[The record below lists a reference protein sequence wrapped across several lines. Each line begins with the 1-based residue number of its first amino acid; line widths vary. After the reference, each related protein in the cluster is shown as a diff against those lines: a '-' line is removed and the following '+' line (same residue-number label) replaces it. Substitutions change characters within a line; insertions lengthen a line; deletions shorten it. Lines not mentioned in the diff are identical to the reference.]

1 MKAPKTAHPHI
12 LPSTYYPETTVLPNV
27 KDHGSSLLEQIKYQL
42 KYKKARHITNHIYQF
57 RLSKTQDSIDYPSI
71 LEQLKDLNIEQN
83 KIQYVEQTSRD
94 FTLNI
99 TLTDYKIK
107 KLKKELK

>member
-1 MKAPKTAHPHI
+1 MKVTETAHPHI
-12 LPSTYYPETTVLPNV
+12 LPSVYYPETTVLPNF
-27 KDHGSSLLEQIKYQL
+27 KKYENSLIEQIKHQL

-57 RLSKTQDSIDYPSI
+57 RLSKTQNTMDYPSI
-71 LEQLKDLNIEQN
+71 LEQLSDLNLEQN

-94 FTLNI
+94 FTINL

>member
-12 LPSTYYPETTVLPNV
+12 LPSTYYPETTVLPNR
-27 KDHGSSLLEQIKYQL
+27 KDHGSSLVEQIKYQL
-42 KYKKARHITNHIYQF
+42 RNKKARHITNNIYQF
-57 RLSKTQDSIDYPSI
+57 RLSKTQNTMDYLSII
-71 LEQLKDLNIEQN
+71 EQLKDLNIESN

-94 FTLNI
+94 FTI
-99 TLTDYKIK
+99 EIKFSDYKLK

>member
-1 MKAPKTAHPHI
+1 MKAPETAHPHI
-12 LPSTYYPETTVLPNV
+12 LPSVYYPETTVLPNSKKHEISLMEQV
-27 KDHGSSLLEQIKYQL
+27 KHQL
-42 KYKKARHITNHIYQF
+42 KYKKARHITNNIYQF
-57 RLSKTQDSIDYPSI
+57 RLSKTQNTMDYPSI
-71 LEQLKDLNIEQN
+71 LEQLKDLNLEQS

-94 FTLNI
+94 FTLNL